1 MSETDVLARRILD
14 SKDWGIAAN
23 ELLSEFHRGRPVEQ
37 LRPLLRSREPLVVR
51 AGSFIADELGSKA
64 AKLIDVV
71 SELINF
77 PDRHVRGNVIGSLLN
92 CATADHP
99 SQIAAVVSLL
109 DDPDWP
115 IRWKTMEFLSR
126 AAPHQLQAASRHF
139 QRLDA
144 SSGHAAGLNWLLSE
158 DGREPA
164 QINAWVSSDSPLS
177 RKYGVIAA
185 TRIASLNEQ
194 PLRSTTSS
202 PDEDVHR
209 FADSMLQMR
218 LASV

>member
-1 MSETDVLARRILD
+1 MSEAEVLARRILD

-23 ELLSEFHRGRPVEQ
+23 ELLSEFHQGRPVEQ

-51 AGSFIADELGSKA
+51 AASFIADELGSKA
-64 AKLIDVV
+64 ATLIDVV

-92 CATADHP
+92 CATTTHP
-99 SQIAAVVSLL
+99 TQIAAVVSLL

-126 AAPHQLQAASRHF
+126 AASYQLQAASRHF

-144 SSGHAAGLNWLLSE
+144 SSGHADGLNWLLSE
-158 DGREPA
+158 DGRQA
-164 QINAWVSSDSPLS
+164 VHINDWISSDSPLS

-185 TRIASLNEQ
+185 TRIASLNQQ
-194 PLRSTTSS
+194 PLRSATLSS
-202 PDEDVHR
+202 DEDIQR